1 MSVAE
6 LLEDERESTPAPEE
20 RAALRRCFKSFP
32 AFCSLLKVTPLQI
45 GEGDKEQAQI
55 PMRLT
60 WIQKRICAERTSRV
74 IVLKPRRV
82 YVTTLEVAYDLF
94 WFLTVRG
101 ARVIIVCQTTE
112 DHGVRDEIAEI
123 LRGLLASLR
132 EHVAVELDV
141 ENNTYLA
148 MRSRDARLRIIEA
161 GASVE
166 TAKGRARGITVNRL
180 HATEMG
186 SWRHGIETMTALLNA
201 MPQDP
206 RYGSVTIEST
216 ANGAAGYFY
225 ERWREAVAGKG
236 NFKPLFFPWHEHDSY
251 RAALAPGERVVAES
265 ESEKRLFALG
275 VSPEAVKWKRLQ
287 VGDQGPQKIAQEY
300 PDDDVSCFLV
310 SGRGF
315 FDGIAL
321 QRLLANAKDP
331 IAVDA
336 GVSSGSSGQRVND
349 RIVPAV
355 RIWHLPVAGRSYVV
369 GSDTSDGTGGSA
381 GTGIVVERGTGRHM
395 ATLWGQFR
403 PWVLARHLA
412 SVGRFFNDADLAVE
426 RNNTGLT
433 VLRALEVEEKYKNV
447 MLDRD
452 GKPGLVTSTASRGPM
467 LDTLEEAVRVGA
479 FGTSD
484 VHLVGEMRTF
494 VVTITESRERPEHAK
509 GARDDLVLGTAIA
522 WEAACRRRTKRDL
535 GNLPAR

>member
-1 MSVAE
+1 MSLAE
-6 LLEDERESTPAPEE
+6 EQRDPGPGRSLAGV
-20 RAALRRCFKSFP
+20 FKSFRS
-32 AFCSLLKVTPLQI
+32 FCALLKVTPLQL
-45 GEGDKEQAQI
+45 GEADKERGQI
-55 PMRLT
+55 PMALT
-60 WIQKRICAERTSRV
+60 WIQKRICAERTSR
-74 IVLKPRRV
+74 IIILKPRRV

-101 ARVIIVCQTTE
+101 ARVVIVSQTTD

-123 LRGLLASLR
+123 LRGLLSSLR
-132 EHVAVELDV
+132 EHVAIELDV
-141 ENNTYLA
+141 ENNLRLA
-148 MRSRDARLRIIEA
+148 NRSRDARLHIIEA

-236 NFKPLFFPWHEHDSY
+236 NFKPLFFPWHEHEQY
-251 RAALAPGERVVAES
+251 RADLAPGEAIVPES
-265 ESEKRLFALG
+265 VSEKKLFALG

-300 PDDDVSCFLV
+300 PDDDVTCFLV

-315 FDGIAL
+315 FDAL
-321 QRLLANAKDP
+321 ALEKLLANARDP
-331 IAVDA
+331 IAVDTSV
-336 GVSSGSSGQRVND
+336 GSGSSGQSIND
-349 RIVPAV
+349 RLVPAV
-355 RIWHLPVAGRSYVV
+355 RIWHAPVLGESYVV

-381 GTGIVVERGTGRHM
+381 GTGIVLERRTGRHM
-395 ATLWGQFR
+395 ATLWWQFR

-412 SVGRFFNDADLAVE
+412 SVGRYYGDADLAVE

-433 VLRALEVEEKYKNV
+433 VLRALEVEERYPCV
-447 MLDRD
+447 MTDKD
-452 GKPGLVTSTASRGPM
+452 GKPGLVTSSASRGPM
-467 LDTLEEAVRVGA
+467 LDTLEQAVRA
-479 FGTSD
+479 GTFTTDD
-484 VHLVGEMRTF
+484 VYLVGEMRTF
-494 VVTITESRERPEHAK
+494 VVTVTESRERPEHAK
-509 GARDDLVLGTAIA
+509 GARDDLVLGAAIA
-522 WEAACRRRTKRDL
+522 WEAACRRRVRRDVS
-535 GNLPAR
+535 NLPAR